1 MEKKTLLMLFASVF
15 LMLMLLAAA
24 YYKVQLSKTKSQNI
38 IFQAEPDLNCDLQK
52 SVCRVSIPGDGEISF
67 SIEPRP
73 IPLVTRINLNVGI
86 KSIKAEAV
94 SVDFQGTSMNMGP
107 NNVALK
113 SEFMGEGHSSFQGTG
128 MLPVCIRNS
137 MQWKAQVY
145 VQTDEGIIVAPFI
158 FVTHK

>member
-1 MEKKTLLMLFASVF
+1 MLFASVF

-24 YYKVQLSKTKSQNI
+24 YYKVQLSKSQDI

-52 SVCRVSIPGDGEISF
+52 SVCSVSIPGDGEISF

-73 IPLVTRINLNVGI
+73 IPLVTRINLNVSI

-113 SEFMGEGHSSFQGTG
+113 SKVLGEDHSSFQGTG